1 MNTVLSEIE
10 DVELLNKNQVKK
22 LKEKLKET
30 EEAKLK

>member
-10 DVELLNKNQVKK
+10 DVELLNKNQVNK